1 MFGTGGRG
9 QRAPPAKTARSGKE
23 VDSRRARAAAQIPD
37 GSARWKFGNILVK
50 SRQWF
55 RAHGSAPSDSA
66 TSSAAAA
73 RAPYTLNPATF
84 TIGTTSATAT
94 VSNVSMTSTTPS
106 TSVAAPPASIR
117 SEFLRTLLE
126 RGFLH
131 QCTDL
136 EALDAA
142 AATGPITGYIGFD
155 ATADSL
161 HVGSLIQI
169 MMLRHMQRTGHRP
182 VVLMGGGTTKIG
194 DPSGKDKSRRLLSN
208 EQIAANI
215 AGIRRVFER
224 FLDFDG
230 DAALM
235 VDNSDWL
242 DALHYIPFLR
252 EYGRHFSVN
261 RMLGF
266 ESVKQRL
273 DREQPLSFLEFN
285 YMVLQAY
292 DFLELGRRHGCRLQM
307 GGSDQWGNIVCG
319 VELGRR
325 AAGLDLY
332 GLTSPLLATASG
344 AKMGKTA
351 DGTVWLN
358 SDRFSPYEYWQ
369 YWQYWRNTEDA
380 DVGRFLRL
388 FTELPL
394 DEIARLEAL
403 EGAEINEAKAILAT
417 EATALCH
424 GREAAETAEETARR
438 TFGLPGQPMEAVT
451 AEGQATLTAE
461 GQRTLTLGLPTTEIP
476 RARLDAGAPVYDLLR
491 EAGLAKSNSE
501 ARRLIRGGGARVND
515 ERFRDETGTVGPS
528 DLTDEGVI
536 KLSAGRKRHALV
548 RPV

>member
-1 MFGTGGRG
+1 M
-9 QRAPPAKTARSGKE
+9 ASASSPA
-23 VDSRRARAAAQIPD
+23 
-37 GSARWKFGNILVK
+37 
-50 SRQWF
+50 
-55 RAHGSAPSDSA
+55 
-66 TSSAAAA
+66 
-73 RAPYTLNPATF
+73 
-84 TIGTTSATAT
+84 ATAL
-94 VSNVSMTSTTPS
+94 
-106 TSVAAPPASIR
+106 APESLR
-117 SEFLRTLLE
+117 SQFLRTLVE

-136 EALDAA
+136 GALDAA
-142 AATGPITGYIGFD
+142 AASGRIAGYIGFD

-169 MMLRHMQRTGHRP
+169 MMLRHMQRAGHRP
-182 VVLMGGGTTKIG
+182 IVLMGGGTTKVG
-194 DPSGKDKSRRLLSN
+194 DPSGKDRSRQLLSN
-208 EQIAANI
+208 ERIAGNI
-215 AGIRRVFER
+215 AGIRRVFAR
-224 FLDFDG
+224 YLDFDG
-230 DAALM
+230 DAAMM
-235 VDNSDWL
+235 VDNSEWL
-242 DALHYIPFLR
+242 DTLRYIPFLR

-292 DFLELGRRHGCRLQM
+292 DFLELGRRYGCRLQM
-307 GGSDQWGNIVCG
+307 GGSDQWGNIVSG

-332 GLTSPLLATASG
+332 GLTSPLLTTASG

-351 DGTVWLN
+351 DGAVWLN
-358 SDRFSPYEYWQ
+358 PDRFSPYE

-394 DEIARLEAL
+394 EEIARLEAL
-403 EGAEINEAKAILAT
+403 DGAEINEAKAILAT

-424 GREAAETAEETARR
+424 GREEAEAAAETARR
-438 TFGLPGQPMEAVT
+438 TFGGSVVTPAAVVSGNLAADPPGAPDVRASPAADLPSIEVS
-451 AEGQATLTAE
+451 
-461 GQRTLTLGLPTTEIP
+461 RS
-476 RARLDAGAPVYDLLR
+476 RLDARVPVYDLLR

-501 ARRLIRGGGARVND
+501 ARRLIRGGGARVNG
-515 ERFRDETGTVGPS
+515 ERFRNETGTVGPN
-528 DLTDEGVI
+528 DLTPEGAI

-548 RPV
+548 RVS

>member
-1 MFGTGGRG
+1 MT
-9 QRAPPAKTARSGKE
+9 
-23 VDSRRARAAAQIPD
+23 
-37 GSARWKFGNILVK
+37 L
-50 SRQWF
+50 
-55 RAHGSAPSDSA
+55 
-66 TSSAAAA
+66 SAA
-73 RAPYTLNPATF
+73 
-84 TIGTTSATAT
+84 
-94 VSNVSMTSTTPS
+94 
-106 TSVAAPPASIR
+106 PASLQ
-117 SEFLRTLLE
+117 SEFLRTLVE
-126 RGFLH
+126 RGYVH

-142 AATGPITGYIGFD
+142 AASGRITGYIGFD

-161 HVGSLIQI
+161 HVGSLVQI
-169 MMLRHMQRTGHRP
+169 MLLRHMQRTGHRP
-182 VVLMGGGTTKIG
+182 IVLMGGGTTKVG
-194 DPSGKDKSRRLLSN
+194 DPSGRDKSRQLLSQQRI
-208 EQIAANI
+208 ESNI

-230 DAALM
+230 GDEALL
-235 VDNSDWL
+235 VDNSEWL

-266 ESVKQRL
+266 ESVKVRL

-292 DFLELGRRHGCRLQM
+292 DFLELGRRYDCRLQM

-325 AAGLDLY
+325 ATGLELY
-332 GLTSPLLATASG
+332 GLTSPLLTLASG

-351 DGTVWLN
+351 AGAVWLN
-358 SDRFSPYEYWQ
+358 PSRFSPYE

-394 DEIARLEAL
+394 EEIARLEAL

-417 EATALCH
+417 EATTLCR
-424 GREAAETAEETARR
+424 GLEAAREAAETARR
-438 TFGLPGQPMEAVT
+438 TFGPEA
-451 AEGQATLTAE
+451 ASGGFAD
-461 GQRTLTLGLPTTEIP
+461 GLPTIEVP
-476 RARLDAGAPVYDLLR
+476 RARLDEGVPVCDLMR
-491 EAGLAKSNSE
+491 EAGLVRSNSE

-515 ERFRDETGTVGPS
+515 EPVRDETGTVGPD
-528 DLTDEGVI
+528 DLTAEGAI

-548 RPV
+548 RPA

>member
-1 MFGTGGRG
+1 M
-9 QRAPPAKTARSGKE
+9 TA
-23 VDSRRARAAAQIPD
+23 
-37 GSARWKFGNILVK
+37 
-50 SRQWF
+50 
-55 RAHGSAPSDSA
+55 APS
-66 TSSAAAA
+66 
-73 RAPYTLNPATF
+73 
-84 TIGTTSATAT
+84 
-94 VSNVSMTSTTPS
+94 PS
-106 TSVAAPPASIR
+106 PASLR
-117 SEFLRTLLE
+117 SDLLRTLVE
-126 RGFLH
+126 RGYVH

-136 EALDAA
+136 EGLDAA
-142 AATGPITGYIGFD
+142 AVSGRITGYIGFD

-161 HVGSLIQI
+161 HVGSLVQI
-169 MMLRHMQRTGHRP
+169 MLLRHMQRTGHRP
-182 VVLMGGGTTKIG
+182 IVLMGGGTTKVG
-194 DPSGKDKSRRLLSN
+194 DPSGKDQSRQLLS
-208 EQIAANI
+208 EQRIESNI

-224 FLDFDG
+224 FLEFEG
-230 DAALM
+230 ADAALM

-266 ESVKQRL
+266 ESVKLRL

-292 DFLELGRRHGCRLQM
+292 DFLELGRRYDCRLQM

-325 AAGLDLY
+325 ATGLELY
-332 GLTSPLLATASG
+332 GLTSPLLTLASG

-351 DGTVWLN
+351 AGAVWLN
-358 SDRFSPYEYWQ
+358 PDRFSPYE

-403 EGAEINEAKAILAT
+403 EGAEINEAKALLAT

-424 GREAAETAEETARR
+424 GREAALESAETARR
-438 TFGLPGQPMEAVT
+438 TFGPEAG
-451 AEGQATLTAE
+451 AGRLAD
-461 GQRTLTLGLPTTEIP
+461 GLPTIEIP
-476 RARLDAGAPVYDLLR
+476 RARLEAGVAIYDLMR
-491 EAGLAKSNSE
+491 EAGLVKSNSE
-501 ARRLIRGGGARVND
+501 ARRLIRGGGARIND
-515 ERFRDETGTVGPS
+515 EPVRDETGTVGPD
-528 DLTDEGVI
+528 DLTAEGAI

-548 RPV
+548 RPA

>member
-1 MFGTGGRG
+1 MV
-9 QRAPPAKTARSGKE
+9 S
-23 VDSRRARAAAQIPD
+23 
-37 GSARWKFGNILVK
+37 
-50 SRQWF
+50 
-55 RAHGSAPSDSA
+55 
-66 TSSAAAA
+66 TSS
-73 RAPYTLNPATF
+73 PA
-84 TIGTTSATAT
+84 
-94 VSNVSMTSTTPS
+94 
-106 TSVAAPPASIR
+106 SVAAPPASIR
-117 SEFLRTLLE
+117 SEFLRTLVE
-126 RGFLH
+126 RGYLH

-142 AATGPITGYIGFD
+142 AVSGRITGYIGFD

-169 MMLRHMQRTGHRP
+169 MMLRHMQRAGHRP
-182 VVLMGGGTTKIG
+182 VVLMGGGTTKVG
-194 DPSGKDKSRRLLSN
+194 DPSGKDKSRQLLSN

-230 DAALM
+230 DGALM
-235 VDNSDWL
+235 TDNSEWL
-242 DALHYIPFLR
+242 DTLRYIPFLR

-292 DFLELGRRHGCRLQM
+292 DFLELGRRYGCHLQM

-319 VELGRR
+319 VDLGRR
-325 AAGLDLY
+325 ASGLELY
-332 GLTSPLLATASG
+332 GLTSPLLTTASG

-351 DGTVWLN
+351 DGAVWLN
-358 SDRFSPYEYWQ
+358 SDRFSPYE

-424 GREAAETAEETARR
+424 GREAAMEAAETARR
-438 TFGLPGQPMEAVT
+438 TFGAPVLARAHPRAGVPELRATVT
-451 AEGQATLTAE
+451 VD
-461 GQRTLTLGLPTTEIP
+461 LPTIEIP
-476 RARLDAGAPVYDLLR
+476 RTRLDAGVPVYDLLR

-515 ERFRDETGTVGPS
+515 KPVRDEIGTVGPG
-528 DLTDEGVI
+528 DLTGEGAV